1 MICHFLNWLSKMN
14 VFVNNN
20 FILMK
25 MKYILSL
32 VLGLCLSLGARCQS
46 LSQSNTKQTTASPD
60 NKVNFRLF
68 QTNNRWTFLKLDTRN
83 GEIMQVQY
91 DMGDNAM
98 QYPLNLKPLAYGDD
112 AKPGRFF
119 LYPTENTFNFLLL
132 DQVDGRVWQV
142 QWNFEANKRG
152 IWKIDW

>member
-1 MICHFLNWLSKMN
+1 
-14 VFVNNN
+14 
-20 FILMK
+20 MK

-91 DMGDNAM
+91 DMGDNAVSFESETFG
-98 QYPLNLKPLAYGDD
+98 LW
-112 AKPGRFF
+112 GRRKAWSLF
-119 LYPTENTFNFLLL
+119 LVSNREHF
-132 DQVDGRVWQV
+132 
-142 QWNFEANKRG
+142 
-152 IWKIDW
+152 